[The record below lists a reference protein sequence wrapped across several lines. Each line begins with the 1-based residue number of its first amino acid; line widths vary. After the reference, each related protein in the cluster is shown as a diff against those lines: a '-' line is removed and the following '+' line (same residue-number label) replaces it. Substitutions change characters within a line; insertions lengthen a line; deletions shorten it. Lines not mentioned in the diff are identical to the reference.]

1 MLIYALY
8 LQKADLA
15 VGDITITEDRKKVV
29 DFSVPFMSLG
39 ISILYTKEKEVPP
52 GWFSFLNPYTFEMW
66 MYTATAY
73 CVVSILLFVC
83 SRYYCILMIME
94 YLMKFNDVSLNLH
107 VLFTVINKYRFLFK
121 FLNCGLIPYPVEV
134 FFSGFH
140 QMIGKTRSLATK
152 TLKS

>member
-1 MLIYALY
+1 MLIFALY

-83 SRYYCILMIME
+83 SRYYCILKIME
-94 YLMKFNDVSLNLH
+94 YLMKFHDVSLNLH
-107 VLFTVINKYRFLFK
+107 VLFTVINKYHCNIS
-121 FLNCGLIPYPVEV
+121 LN
-134 FFSGFH
+134 F
-140 QMIGKTRSLATK
+140 
-152 TLKS
+152 